1 VERRHKAARLLDV
14 SHIFVGITTIIC
26 ALAVPVAFAG
36 GSNTINAGST
46 SAATTIANAAAID
59 TSNPDVQRRAHELA
73 REPAVR
79 PPYGHRVVEDH
90 SGRKQVGKASVYAP
104 RFQGRRMAN
113 GRAFDETSR
122 AAASKSLP
130 LGTVAKVTNL
140 KNGRTAVVTVE
151 DHGPYVNGRVVDVT
165 NATARQLG
173 INKRQGIAPVVVA
186 PVAVPQANGS
196 VVAGAGA
203 VPGPATGN

>member
-1 VERRHKAARLLDV
+1 MERRRLPAR
-14 SHIFVGITTIIC
+14 FFGITTLVC
-26 ALAVPVAFAG
+26 LLATPVAYAE
-36 GSNTINAGST
+36 T
-46 SAATTIANAAAID
+46 SHRVGDTSKSVTTVVDAAKID
-59 TSNPDVQRRAHELA
+59 TSNPEVQRRARRLA

-79 PPYGHRVVEDH
+79 PPYGHRIVEDH

-104 RFQGRRMAN
+104 RFQGRKMAN
-113 GRAFDETSR
+113 GGAFDQRGR

-140 KNGRTAVVTVE
+140 QNGHTAIVTVE

-173 INKRQGIAPVVVA
+173 ITKREGIVPVVVA
-186 PVAVPQANGS
+186 PVAVPQANGA
-196 VVAGAGA
+196 VMAGAGA